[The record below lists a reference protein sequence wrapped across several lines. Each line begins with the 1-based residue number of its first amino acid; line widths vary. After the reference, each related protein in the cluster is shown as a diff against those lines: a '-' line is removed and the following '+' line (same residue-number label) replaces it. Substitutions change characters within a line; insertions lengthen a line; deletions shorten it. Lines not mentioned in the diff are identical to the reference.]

1 MNAIHFEFNFYSLC
15 ITLMFSILS
24 GDRVAKPDDNTKI
37 KPDDNEKP
45 NRTNKPPDSCGQCRS
60 ISTKLD
66 LRKYCSSV
74 FGRWHKHYYFDTAV
88 YNKVNLCLY
97 DIEECFFILTISF
110 LQFATNYVVDFNVKK
125 DEPHF
130 WKSNFLLFVPM
141 KLYKKGSSE
150 FNIKWIE
157 LEILRG
163 ALLSSFSMLIWFT
176 GIQALVQN
184 REKMRDGW
192 VRFAILVRYVYKKG
206 SKTLARR
213 VRRDTKYVYVRESD
227 LHCKCP
233 KIRLNKTYIMIGAN
247 DSLEGQDGLLLDK
260 DSIVVQFNAD
270 YHKRVKFYKK
280 EERRQSCHAFL

>member
-1 MNAIHFEFNFYSLC
+1 
-15 ITLMFSILS
+15 MFS
-24 GDRVAKPDDNTKI
+24 
-37 KPDDNEKP
+37 
-45 NRTNKPPDSCGQCRS
+45 
-60 ISTKLD
+60 
-66 LRKYCSSV
+66 
-74 FGRWHKHYYFDTAV
+74 
-88 YNKVNLCLY
+88 
-97 DIEECFFILTISF
+97 
-110 LQFATNYVVDFNVKK
+110 
-125 DEPHF
+125 
-130 WKSNFLLFVPM
+130 
-141 KLYKKGSSE
+141 
-150 FNIKWIE
+150 
-157 LEILRG
+157 
-163 ALLSSFSMLIWFT
+163 

-213 VRRDTKYVYVRESD
+213 VRRDTKYVYVRETD

-260 DSIVVQFNAD
+260 DSIVVQYNAD